1 MTRKHAIWTTLAA
14 GHLVLVACG
23 AARLTPE
30 PNHAAGWSVWW
41 YGSLSGG
48 TNSYGFFKEV
58 GSGCKVTLTMADED
72 GNTWEDELDRAGNRE
87 AWMRA
92 NGSIYMI
99 VDFYDPLAASWAANM
114 FARHPRARQVFVQFD
129 QFEPPSMAD
138 YSRGARPEW
147 RTTYAQVF
155 LRTDVDAE

>member
-1 MTRKHAIWTTLAA
+1 MTQKHAIWTGLAA
-14 GHLVLVACG
+14 AHLILVACG
-23 AARLTPE
+23 AARTIPGLDTLP
-30 PNHAAGWSVWW
+30 GWSVRW

-58 GSGCKVTLTMADED
+58 GSGCKVTFTMTDEA

-99 VDFYDPLAASWAANM
+99 IDLNDQLAASWAANM
-114 FARHPRARQVFVQFD
+114 FARHPSARQVYIQFD
-129 QFEPPSMAD
+129 QFDPPSMEN
-138 YSRGARPEW
+138 YRNGVRPEW
-147 RTTYAQVF
+147 QTTYARVF
-155 LRTDVDAE
+155 LRTE